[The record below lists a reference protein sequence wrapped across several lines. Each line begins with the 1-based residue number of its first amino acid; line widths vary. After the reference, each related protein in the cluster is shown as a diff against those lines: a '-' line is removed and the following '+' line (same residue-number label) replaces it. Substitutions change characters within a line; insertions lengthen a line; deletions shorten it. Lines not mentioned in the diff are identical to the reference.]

1 MWELSAPG
9 ADAEECFLR
18 LPQTDYYYDGRDTH
32 LNWMPDVR
40 LSDYAYLFHIPLTV
54 SCIISGNPSQKIP

>member
-9 ADAEECFLR
+9 AEAEDCFLR
-18 LPQTDYYYDGRDTH
+18 LLQTDYYLDGRDTH

-40 LSDYAYLFHIPLTV
+40 VYSPDFIYPLTLLV
-54 SCIISGNPSQKIP
+54 SGKPSQRTP